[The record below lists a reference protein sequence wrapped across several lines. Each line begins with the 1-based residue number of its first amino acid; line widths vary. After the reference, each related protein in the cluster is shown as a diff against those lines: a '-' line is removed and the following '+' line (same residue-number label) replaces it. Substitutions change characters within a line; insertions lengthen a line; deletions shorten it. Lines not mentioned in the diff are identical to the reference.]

1 MFFADNMIYYIK
13 IHIFDIEG
21 DIKMNYLSVADV
33 AKKWNIS
40 ERSVRNYCSKGRIE
54 GAFLTG
60 KTWNIPENAKKPER
74 MNKRKEKPKTLLA
87 ILQEEKASKYSGGI
101 YHKTQIDL
109 TYNSNHMEGSRL
121 THDQTRFI
129 FETNTIGI
137 ENEVLNVDDI
147 IETTNHFRCIDMI
160 IDHVKTELNEKFI
173 KELHFILKS
182 GTSDSKKDWFAVGDY
197 KKFPNEVGNM
207 KTPLP
212 EDVDNLMKDLLKEYN
227 SKKEKTFEDILDFHV
242 QFERIH
248 PFQDGNGRIG
258 RLIMFKECLKYNIV
272 PFIIEDNLKMFYYRG
287 LKEWNNERGYLVDTC
302 LAAQDR
308 YKACL
313 DYFRINY

>member
-1 MFFADNMIYYIK
+1 
-13 IHIFDIEG
+13 
-21 DIKMNYLSVADV
+21 MNYLSVADI

-87 ILQEEKASKYSGGI
+87 ILQEEKVSKYSGGI

-212 EDVDNLMKDLLKEYN
+212 EEVDNLMKDLLKEYN

>member
-1 MFFADNMIYYIK
+1 
-13 IHIFDIEG
+13 
-21 DIKMNYLSVADV
+21 MNYLSVADV

-227 SKKEKTFEDILDFHV
+227 SKKEKTFEDILNFHV

>member
-1 MFFADNMIYYIK
+1 
-13 IHIFDIEG
+13 
-21 DIKMNYLSVADV
+21 MNYISVADV